1 MDVTTSGGAE
11 HAAAW
16 APTHVLDRVP
26 PEALFVVS
34 AISQYVGA
42 SIAVRRFHEVRPATV
57 AWLRVAGAAIA
68 LLVVGARSL
77 RRSTQWTRRQLAGAA
92 VFGVATAAMNL
103 FFYLGISRV
112 DLGPATAIEFIG
124 PITVA
129 ALRTRTKRNAAALV
143 LATAGVVV
151 LSGLELARHLGGQTK
166 AVVFILLASAMWAV
180 YIVIGSKVA
189 RQNQAAGGLAV
200 GLAFGA
206 VAIAPFG
213 ISGSG
218 HVFRSPVLLF
228 LCLVVGVFSNA
239 IGYGI
244 DQFVLRRMTVRR
256 FALMLALLP
265 VSALV
270 MGTVLLHQRPS
281 AAQLAGIALILI
293 AVVTQDRS

>member
-1 MDVTTSGGAE
+1 MDVNAPAPA
-11 HAAAW
+11 HATGP
-16 APTHVLDRVP
+16 APTGLLDRVP
-26 PEALFVVS
+26 PEALFLIS

-57 AWLRVAGAAIA
+57 AWLRVLGAAITLLA
-68 LLVVGARSL
+68 LGARSL
-77 RRSTQWTRRQLAGAA
+77 KRNGRWTRRQLTAA
-92 VFGVATAAMNL
+92 IVFGLATAAMNL

-129 ALRTRTKRNAAALV
+129 AVRTRTRRNALALA
-143 LATAGVVV
+143 LAVAGVLI
-151 LSGLELARHLGGQTK
+151 LSGLELTGHLAGHLE
-166 AVVFILLASAMWAV
+166 AVIFILLASAMWAV

-189 RQNQAAGGLAV
+189 RTNQAAGGLAV

-206 VAIAPFG
+206 LAITPFG
-213 ISGSG
+213 IGGSG
-218 HVFRSPVLLF
+218 HVFASPALLF

-256 FALMLALLP
+256 FAVMLSLLP

-270 MGTVLLHQRPS
+270 MGTVLLHQKPS
-281 AAQLAGIALILI
+281 IAQLGGIALILI
-293 AVVTQDRS
+293 AVATQDRS